1 MSTEAIRS
9 GKPLDGKAMFAWL
22 RYRPTL
28 STNALLVWTSLYF
41 SVFCNGPFWRNA
53 IVAPLAQWKLA
64 IALFVVVT
72 ALHVVLLGLFTHRRY
87 AKPLLTVLVLAV
99 AAASHFMSS
108 TGVYIDPDM
117 VGNVIRTDFKESREL
132 FTGSLLVALLLALIP
147 IALLWR
153 VQLKR
158 KPWPRALLARLGLL
172 AGALVALALAAFLS
186 FQDLSSLLR
195 NHREIR
201 YLVTP
206 YNLVVSSAQALT
218 ATPPGSKKPK
228 TPVGEDAKQ
237 AARAPDAKPRLLVL
251 VVGETARAMNWGLN
265 GYERDTTPELRKLD
279 VVNFPDVTSCGSAT
293 EVSLPCMFS
302 PYGRHDYD
310 QGRIRSHESLLHVLE
325 HAGIKTGWRDNQ
337 TGCKGVCDGLAFESL
352 ENATLPQW
360 CSGERCLDEV
370 LLDGMDKSIAPGPGD
385 RVVVLHPLGNH
396 GPSYYQRY
404 PAQFKRFVPACESD
418 DLGRCERQSIVNAY
432 DNALLYQDHFLA
444 RTIESL
450 QQRSDYDTA
459 LVYVSDHGES
469 LGEKGLFLHGVPYA
483 IAPREQ
489 VKVPMVMWF
498 SPGFAADSGL
508 DVACLRR
515 EAAAPASHDN
525 LFPSVLG
532 LLDVRT
538 QVYDASRDLFAHCRV
553 PRQGS

>member
-1 MSTEAIRS
+1 MNA
-9 GKPLDGKAMFAWL
+9 DAMDAGAWRTPGGAMAWL
-22 RYRPTL
+22 RRRPVL
-28 STNALLVWTSLYF
+28 SVDALVVLASLYF
-41 SVFCNGPFWRNA
+41 TVFCNGAFWRNA
-53 IVAPLAQWKLA
+53 IVAPSLQWKLA
-64 IALFVVVT
+64 LALFVVVT
-72 ALHVVLLGLFTHRRY
+72 ALHTLLLGLFTHRRF
-87 AKPLLTVLVLAV
+87 AKPLLSLLILAV
-99 AAASHFMSS
+99 AAAAHFMSA
-108 TGVYIDPDM
+108 TGIYLDPDM
-117 VGNVIRTDFKESREL
+117 IGNVIRTDFKESHEL
-132 FTGSLLVALLLALIP
+132 FTWSLLATLLLALVP

-158 KPWPRALLARLGLL
+158 RPWRRALLSRLGLL
-172 AGALVALALAAFLS
+172 AGALAALALAAFLS

-201 YLVTP
+201 YLITP
-206 YNLVVSSAQALT
+206 YNLVVSTAQALT

-228 TPVGEDAKQ
+228 LPVGEDAKQ
-237 AARAPDAKPRLLVL
+237 AARAPNAKPRLLVI

-265 GYERDTTPELRKLD
+265 GYARDTTPELRKLD

-310 QGRIRSHESLLHVLE
+310 QGRIREHQSLLHVLE
-325 HAGIKTGWRDNQ
+325 RAGIKTLWRDNQ
-337 TGCKGVCDGLAFESL
+337 TGCKGVCDGLVFQSL
-352 ENATLPQW
+352 ENATVPQW
-360 CSGERCLDEV
+360 CGGERCFDEV
-370 LLDGMDKSIAPGPGD
+370 LLDGLDQAIAPGAGD

-404 PAQFKRFVPACESD
+404 PPQFKRYLPVCESD
-418 DLGRCERQSIVNAY
+418 DLGRCDRQSIVNAY

-444 RTIESL
+444 RTIADL
-450 QQRSDYDTA
+450 QQRNDYDSA
-459 LVYVSDHGES
+459 LIYVSDHGES

-498 SPGFAADSGL
+498 SPGFAGSAGL
-508 DVACLRR
+508 DTACLRR
-515 EAAAPASHDN
+515 EANAPASHDN

-532 LLDVRT
+532 LMDVRT
-538 QVYDASRDLFAHCRV
+538 KVYDASRDLFARCRI
-553 PRQGS
+553 RH